1 MIFFC
6 RFNRILTNLTHQR
19 NALDTPMTS
28 MFKSK
33 VKLRELKISTSKAK
47 LFVRLSFAI
56 PSNKKSQAKIENV
69 VR

>member
-1 MIFFC
+1 
-6 RFNRILTNLTHQR
+6 
-19 NALDTPMTS
+19 